1 MHAPVL
7 TMVSTVAVH
16 PKTADQWH
24 KLIRRAYD
32 ATLLDFWHPAHA
44 TDQNGGLLDF
54 YQVLPVVEAAR
65 MELGLH
71 GLLHATVE
79 KLMPPQLKHVF
90 ADEQRV
96 LHPCLSGVYHANFVH
111 FVGAWSMER
120 LLTEEGHR
128 GKQERLIVLK
138 EFTTHALNPN
148 IFLAR
153 GTDSLVHGSIWRLA
167 QHVFRDGAVEPR
179 RTGSSNSA
187 GQLLELRTDAAK
199 ALWRVLL
206 DEVDV
211 VCLHRG
217 GHLLQACLHGIG
229 HGAFYAVAAQLPDSP
244 LANFTASRVLWA
256 VDCREPPPSRALTH
270 TLQMYG
276 TSALRASLAICSAAP
291 VWEYR
296 RGCDNGVMHSAA
308 RHGYMAELS
317 WMRPPVNVIASPANY
332 EAAVARCGGVSD
344 TSECEAFV
352 MGCGTPN
359 GGANVAQV
367 ACHLLTKLDC
377 KKVPA
382 ASYEGCARQV

>member
-7 TMVSTVAVH
+7 AMVSTATVQ
-16 PKTADQWH
+16 PMTADQWH
-24 KLIRRAYD
+24 TLIRRAYD
-32 ATLLDFWHPAHA
+32 ATLLDFWRPANA
-44 TDQNGGLLDF
+44 TDQSRGLLDF

-71 GLLHATVE
+71 GLIHATVE
-79 KLMPPQLKHVF
+79 KLMPPQLKRTF
-90 ADEQRV
+90 AKEQRV
-96 LHPCLSGVYHANFVH
+96 LHLCVSGVYHANFVH

-128 GKQERLIVLK
+128 GKQERLNVLK
-138 EFTTHALNPN
+138 LFTIHAMNPS

-167 QHVFRDGAVEPR
+167 QHVFHDGAVEPR

-187 GQLLELRTDAAK
+187 SELLELRTDAAK
-199 ALWRVLL
+199 ALWRALL
-206 DEVDV
+206 DEVEM

-256 VDCREPPPSRALTH
+256 VDCQGARPPERALTH

-291 VWEYR
+291 SWEYR

-317 WMRPPVNVIASPANY
+317 WMRPQVNAIASPANY
-332 EAAVARCGGVSD
+332 EAAS
-344 TSECEAFV
+344 
-352 MGCGTPN
+352 
-359 GGANVAQV
+359 
-367 ACHLLTKLDC
+367 
-377 KKVPA
+377 
-382 ASYEGCARQV
+382 ASLAW